1 MAFFVHNPSGMRKD
15 QIFALLGVAMLA
27 PGAAL
32 LSLASLAS
40 FAGCSSS
47 GGSTFAD
54 LDAAPESAPGD
65 SSFFETDGG
74 DASADAPSTC
84 APVLPTGFTAAWKPP
99 TVDLTACK
107 TADLAGYATAC
118 LGQPYDPTACDTFKA
133 ANAKCAQC
141 VESDA
146 TAAQLGPVLW
156 HLSRTYFTLNVAG
169 CIALEAKDQT
179 GTGCAGAYQAVIA
192 CKELSCNSCFS
203 IKSPSFAT
211 FAACEKNAGT
221 GVCNSY
227 GIAESTKCA
236 DVKDAAAPTSAC
248 FPAATDTTV
257 DLFKKI
263 APLFCGG

>member
-1 MAFFVHNPSGMRKD
+1 VAFFVHNPSGMRLEK
-15 QIFALLGVAMLA
+15 IFGLLALAVLA
-27 PGAAL
+27 PSATL
-32 LSLASLAS
+32 LS

-47 GGSTFAD
+47 GASTFAD
-54 LDAAPESAPGD
+54 LDAAPESAPAED
-65 SSFFETDGG
+65 SSFFATDGG
-74 DASADAPSTC
+74 DASADAPTTC
-84 APVLPTGFTAAWKPP
+84 TPALPAGFTSTWKPP
-99 TVDLTACK
+99 AVDLTACK
-107 TADLAGYATAC
+107 AADLTAYATAC
-118 LGQPYDPTACDTFKA
+118 LGQPYDPTACNTYKA

-146 TAAQLGPVLW
+146 TGAQLAPVLW
-156 HLSRTYFTLNVAG
+156 HLSRTYYTLNIAG

-179 GTGCAGAYQAVIA
+179 GTGCAAAYQAVIA
-192 CKELSCNSCFS
+192 CKELSCDSCFS

-248 FPAATDTTV
+248 FPAATDTTL